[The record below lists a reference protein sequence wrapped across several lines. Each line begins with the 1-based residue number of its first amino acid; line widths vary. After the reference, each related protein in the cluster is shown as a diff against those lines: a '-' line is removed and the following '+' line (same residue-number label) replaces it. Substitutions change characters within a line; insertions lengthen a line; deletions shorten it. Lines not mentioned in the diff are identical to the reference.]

1 MTYAVW
7 QITLKIFFK
16 KLEGDALRLLGLWEI
31 FIFSFF
37 FFYNEHIIFIIEIF
51 KEALETSKDFYG

>member
-1 MTYAVW
+1 MHSDCWDYERF
-7 QITLKIFFK
+7 L
-16 KLEGDALRLLGLWEI
+16 
-31 FIFSFF
+31 FSLFF